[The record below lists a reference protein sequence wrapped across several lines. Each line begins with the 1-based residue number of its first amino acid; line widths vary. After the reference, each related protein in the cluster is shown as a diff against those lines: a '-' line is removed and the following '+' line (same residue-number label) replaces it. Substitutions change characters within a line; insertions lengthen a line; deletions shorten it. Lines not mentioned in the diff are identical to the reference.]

1 MLPSEEQMH
10 TINVRKVD
18 EQLYEKIKR
27 EAQKHGMSM
36 NSLIVRILERSFI
49 EEKVAYHDLDSF
61 FGTWNDENAEA
72 VNSALAD
79 SRNIDDEM
87 WK

>member
-1 MLPSEEQMH
+1 MH
-10 TINVRKVD
+10 TINVRKVG
-18 EQLYEKIKR
+18 EQLYEKIKQ
-27 EAQKHGMSM
+27 EAQKNGMSM
-36 NSLIVRILERSFI
+36 NSLIVRTLERAFF
-49 EEKVAYHDLDSF
+49 EEKIEYHDLDSF
-61 FGTWNDENAEA
+61 FGTWNDEDAEA